1 MNLLQRGLCIASA
14 SALAAACAVGPD
26 YHRPQFDA
34 AANYKETGDW
44 KPSEPN
50 DVLSRGPWWKIFN
63 DDALNALEAQI
74 DISNQNVKAA
84 EAAFE
89 QSRALVAQARA
100 GFWPT
105 IAASLGAQRQG
116 APAIITNATGQTSS
130 VTRTQ
135 NTFTA
140 GVS

>member
-1 MNLLQRGLCIASA
+1 MAIGA
-14 SALAAACAVGPD
+14 ALATACAVGPD
-26 YHRPQFDA
+26 YHRPPLHHGR
-34 AANYKETGDW
+34 ANYKEAGDW

-63 DDALNALEAQI
+63 DDALDELEAQI

-105 IAASLGAQRQG
+105 IAASLGDAAPGRPDGGDQRRRRADLG
-116 APAIITNATGQTSS
+116 T
-130 VTRTQ
+130 
-135 NTFTA
+135 
-140 GVS
+140 